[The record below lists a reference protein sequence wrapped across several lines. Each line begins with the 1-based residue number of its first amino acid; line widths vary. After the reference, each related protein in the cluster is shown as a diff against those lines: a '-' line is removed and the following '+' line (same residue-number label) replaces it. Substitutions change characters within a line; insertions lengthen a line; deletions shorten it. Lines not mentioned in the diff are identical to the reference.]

1 MRTFKLSSIFLA
13 TSVAAAVVLGG
24 CSKEPV
30 ASTPQQKVYQVS
42 TYHVQSQNVP
52 VHLKL
57 NGKITA
63 FAKADVRPQVNGI
76 ITQRLFT
83 EGQQVA
89 AGQPLYQID
98 DIKYKA
104 QTDLAKANLHKAEY
118 AREEA
123 YKKLQRYNELK
134 RAKSVSMQDYDDV
147 NLAYKSAVS
156 DEQIAKANLINA
168 QSDLDYTKV
177 FAPIAGIVG
186 KSTVT
191 PGSLVTANQSEVL
204 TTIIDL
210 SKVYVDVQ
218 QSASSWRVLNQKII
232 DGRLSHVED
241 NEVQLIF
248 DDGSIYPILGK
259 LSLSEIQVDETSGSV
274 TLRAIFDNPN
284 NILLP
289 GMAVR
294 AELVGA
300 IEKDVLVI
308 PATSLLTL
316 ANGKTYVFLVNGDS
330 TVTRKEVSV
339 GSITA
344 YGWTVTSGL
353 EQGTEIVSSMVGTLK
368 TGDKVT
374 ISNET
379 DAVLKA
385 DKKADDLSSSSS
397 SSSSNTATSPTP
409 AATGL
414 AHKSTADKTLE
425 SSHNSQTTQLSQVT
439 QASQATQGSQNTTQ
453 ALAQTQVQSEG
464 M

>member
-1 MRTFKLSSIFLA
+1 MLSTKLIQLKLFVMRLVKLCPLFLA
-13 TSVAAAVVLGG
+13 VLLVGG
-24 CSKEPV
+24 CSEDSAKATAPR
-30 ASTPQQKVYQVS
+30 QKVYQVT
-42 TYHVQSQNVP
+42 TYHVQSSNVP
-52 VHLKL
+52 IHLKL

-63 FAKADVRPQVNGI
+63 FAKADVRPQVSGI
-76 ITQRLFT
+76 ITQRLFK
-83 EGQQVA
+83 EGQQVQ

-104 QTDLAKANLHKAEY
+104 QTDLAKANLQKAEY
-118 AREEA
+118 ARQEA
-123 YKKLQRYNELK
+123 FKKLQRYNELK
-134 RAKSVSMQDYDDV
+134 KAKSVSMQDYDDV
-147 NLAYKSAVS
+147 NLAYQSAVS
-156 DEQIAKANLINA
+156 DEQIARANLVNA

-232 DGRLSHVED
+232 DGRLSHVTD
-241 NEVQLIF
+241 NDVQLIF
-248 DDGSIYPILGK
+248 DDGSTYPLHGH

-308 PATSLLTL
+308 PASALLTL
-316 ANGKTYVFLVNGDS
+316 ANGKTYVFVVNKDQ
-330 TVTRKEVSV
+330 TVTRQEVTV
-339 GSITA
+339 GQITSQ
-344 YGWTVTSGL
+344 GWTVTSGL
-353 EQGTEIVSSMVGTLK
+353 EIGTEIVNSLVGTLR
-368 TGDKVT
+368 TGDKIEVQAHD
-374 ISNET
+374 EV
-379 DAVLKA
+379 DA
-385 DKKADDLSSSSS
+385 LSSAQPQVKPAVIAGDS
-397 SSSSNTATSPTP
+397 ATVAAEVVSAQGEP
-409 AATGL
+409 AAKP
-414 AHKSTADKTLE
+414 AANE
-425 SSHNSQTTQLSQVT
+425 NVVTT
-439 QASQATQGSQNTTQ
+439 
-453 ALAQTQVQSEG
+453 LAQEG
-464 M
+464 N